1 MEKYGILQAFKII
14 WIYSNAKEKF
24 FLVGLFILN
33 LIRALSPLIPP
44 LILSCIVSK
53 ISGEEAFFIFFTFP
67 ASFSTFQVILICF
80 TIFTIILFLESAT
93 RALIKLYSANMSAKI
108 NTCALNLVLE
118 PRKNTKLNLTDGE
131 VNYIIKNAS
140 ENVAQFLET
149 FLVKFLAPILSAII
163 AIIYI
168 ITIDIITL
176 PVLLATL
183 VLLGGCVTFRM
194 VNDKRTYKDIE
205 NISGIISNNSLN
217 VIENLPLIN
226 FIKSRANELKI
237 SRELNA
243 SYFKHEKRR
252 ILTYILYW
260 AMVYLVEF
268 GCIIGIFFLI
278 LKSDMS
284 TAELIN
290 TSIILIT
297 YLLKIFDSF
306 TNLGFA
312 LGNLQQQAIKVCRL
326 NKIVVPKDKAIT
338 FTDEYKLP
346 KSIKISK
353 ITIKNLH
360 IKIGEVDKNNINF
373 AFYKNKLNCIVGKSG
388 SGKSTL
394 INYLLGLKEYKEG
407 KIIVNDKYE
416 IKSFFFENKRFSIAL
431 QENAFFDRSV
441 VENVAYPEVVLNKK
455 AKQLVKYFNIQEL
468 FKRNYY
474 YEQNV
479 NDKSFK
485 NSFSGGEKRRISLIK
500 CFSAKAEV
508 YLLDEPT
515 NDLDDK
521 NLEKLIKLLEKL
533 KAKAVVIMITHDK
546 RLVDISE
553 NVIKI

>member
-1 MEKYGILQAFKII
+1 M
-14 WIYSNAKEKF
+14 
-24 FLVGLFILN
+24 
-33 LIRALSPLIPP
+33 
-44 LILSCIVSK
+44 SK
-53 ISGEEAFFIFFTFP
+53 ISGERAFFLFFTFP
-67 ASFSTFQVILICF
+67 DTLSTFDVILICF
-80 TIFTIILFLESAT
+80 AIFTIILFLESAI

-108 NTCALNLVLE
+108 NTQALNLVLE
-118 PRKNTKLNLTDGE
+118 PRKNTKLSLTDGE

-149 FLVKFLAPILSAII
+149 FLIKFIAPILSAII

-168 ITIDIITL
+168 SSMNIMTL
-176 PVLLATL
+176 PILVATL
-183 VLLGGCVTFRM
+183 VLLGACVIFRM
-194 VNDKRTYKDIE
+194 IKDKKTYKNIE

-217 VIENLPLIN
+217 VIENLPMIN
-226 FIKSRANELKI
+226 FIKSRASELKI
-237 SRELNA
+237 SRDLNA
-243 SYFKHEKRR
+243 NYFKHEKRR
-252 ILTYILYW
+252 ITTLILYW
-260 AMVYLVEF
+260 LMVILIEF
-268 GCIIGIFFLI
+268 GCFIGIFFLI

-290 TSIILIT
+290 SSIILIT
-297 YLLKIFDSF
+297 YLLKIFDSY

-326 NKIVVPKDKAIT
+326 NKIVVPKDKTII

-353 ITIKNLH
+353 ITIKDLH
-360 IKIGEVDKNNINF
+360 LKIGEIDKSNINF

-394 INYLLGLKEYKEG
+394 INYLLGLKEYNEG
-407 KIIVNDKYE
+407 EIIVNDKYQ

-431 QENAFFDRSV
+431 QENAFFDRSI
-441 VENVAYPEVVLNKK
+441 VENVMYPETTLNKK
-455 AKQLVKYFNIQEL
+455 ATKLIKYFNMQEL

-474 YEQNV
+474 YKQSAT
-479 NDKSFK
+479 DKSFK
-485 NSFSGGEKRRISLIK
+485 NSFSGGEKRRINLIK
-500 CFSAKAEV
+500 CFSANAEV

-515 NDLDDK
+515 NDLDNK
-521 NLEKLIKLLEKL
+521 NVEKLIKLIEKL
-533 KAKAVVIMITHDK
+533 KSKAIVIMITHDK